1 MFSKEDIMKMMQSG
15 KTAED
20 IAAEFATALNEA
32 ETETKRIDEEAREK
46 AEAEALLAA
55 RKAEKI
61 EDMRYIINAV
71 FDYFHEWY
79 PELDAELHEA
89 IKDLD
94 DDEEIEEVI
103 EAIDAYVNMMKSLTN
118 LKNLMASHNTTNNIH
133 DIKDNSS
140 KSVNFDIPVDLS
152 SIFNDFF
159 KENNI

>member
-46 AEAEALLAA
+46 AEAEALLTA

-61 EDMRYIINAV
+61 DDMRYIINAV

-79 PELDAELHEA
+79 PELDEELHEA
-89 IKDLD
+89 IQDLD

-103 EAIDAYVNMMKSLTN
+103 KAIDSYVNMIKSLTD
-118 LKNLMASHNTTNNIH
+118 LKNLMASRTTTNNIN

-140 KSVNFDIPVDLS
+140 KSVSFDIPVDLS